1 MSRTAHSSPDSE
13 HTKDPGANKW
23 IDYATRQSQE
33 NEPRLQASPS
43 SSLPPPR
50 LSESRSF
57 SHEQQYR
64 PFLDGNKGCHV
75 MNDKSNSTTTRQPSY
90 QPNLCHANIVKP
102 RELSDHPLC
111 FCGKIASERKAKKEG
126 DITVYECGYNQHQGL
141 TSSIVICTFHMHKGP
156 WLKYQWRMR
165 KERPVFQDDDDLSS
179 CDMFNYTFCVLFQAH
194 NTFPLRPLR
203 TPLCYCNVPAEVYSC
218 VEMDHRYFA
227 GCHTDLKCLWTLPA
241 EDIRVLRI
249 PWINNQLS
257 QPSLVATEEDALI
270 YTKKGSPVMRAGG
283 DLNLL
288 PTTGGGAD
296 ILRLLQK
303 TKVSSGDDNDNKE
316 PPFNGENDI
325 LKLLQETKLSPDNP
339 SLSADDSDSKNDDVG
354 HTTHNNDNDDNNN
367 SITTNTTTS
376 PNMASM
382 SPGGTTSYVE
392 SNSGLEGLRRR
403 LEQLQKK
410 VQRVRMENQRYRD
423 QCSDTAASESDND
436 TMTLTHVPCRTNE
449 TVKAADLHDSPPT
462 PHMAD
467 DLPQEEDLGINA
479 DQQSSLTTNI
489 EKQHRTMLLQSLM
502 LPLDM
507 ADENILGHTTQ
518 QMKSDTEAKKGDG
531 Q

>member
-1 MSRTAHSSPDSE
+1 
-13 HTKDPGANKW
+13 
-23 IDYATRQSQE
+23 
-33 NEPRLQASPS
+33 
-43 SSLPPPR
+43 
-50 LSESRSF
+50 
-57 SHEQQYR
+57 
-64 PFLDGNKGCHV
+64 
-75 MNDKSNSTTTRQPSY
+75 
-90 QPNLCHANIVKP
+90 
-102 RELSDHPLC
+102 
-111 FCGKIASERKAKKEG
+111 
-126 DITVYECGYNQHQGL
+126 
-141 TSSIVICTFHMHKGP
+141 MHKGP